1 MLSDDCDERAA
12 LPGRLPTSV
21 TRRVA
26 WPVERDDLDTI
37 DLVDLSDGKEGRMT
51 PLGPAEEEERL
62 RSIARDIT
70 LVAPV
75 EPRGWRELLRLA
87 TGLALGMPGMTGQR
101 VAEAAEALRIQ
112 PARVDRV
119 VVAVTD
125 SGALA
130 IVEGRLLALGGRLF
144 LRELGIKPQVAEARV
159 ADRIERSGD
168 VALFV
173 VAVARGRIL
182 GVLGVHR

>member
-1 MLSDDCDERAA
+1 MVNYDDATSGGRVPAGVASHRSHRSECD
-12 LPGRLPTSV
+12 GR
-21 TRRVA
+21 
-26 WPVERDDLDTI
+26 DTI
-37 DLVDLSDGKEGRMT
+37 NSRGDHMA
-51 PLGPAEEEERL
+51 PLGPAEEEDRL
-62 RSIARDIT
+62 RSIAPNIT
-70 LVAPV
+70 MVAPV

-87 TGLALGMPGMTGQR
+87 TGLAKGLPGETGR
-101 VAEAAEALRIQ
+101 HVAEAADALRIQ
-112 PARVDRV
+112 PAHVDRV
-119 VVAVTD
+119 VTAAAD

-144 LRELGIKPQVAEARV
+144 LRELGIKPQVAEVRV

>member
-1 MLSDDCDERAA
+1 MVNYDHGA
-12 LPGRLPTSV
+12 LRGSFSAGVSPHMVGRD
-21 TRRVA
+21 RM
-26 WPVERDDLDTI
+26 DTMI
-37 DLVDLSDGKEGRMT
+37 GKEEHMT
-51 PLGPAEEEERL
+51 PLGPAEEEDRL
-62 RSIARDIT
+62 RSIAPDIT
-70 LVAPV
+70 MVAPV

-87 TGLALGMPGMTGQR
+87 TGLAQRLPGEMGR
-101 VAEAAEALRIQ
+101 HIAEAAEALHIQ
-112 PARVDRV
+112 PAHVDRV
-119 VVAVTD
+119 VTVAAD

-130 IVEGRLLALGGRLF
+130 IVEGRLLALGGRPF

>member
-1 MLSDDCDERAA
+1 M
-12 LPGRLPTSV
+12 P
-21 TRRVA
+21 
-26 WPVERDDLDTI
+26 
-37 DLVDLSDGKEGRMT
+37 
-51 PLGPAEEEERL
+51 PLGPAEEEGRL
-62 RSIARDIT
+62 RVLAPNLT
-70 LVAPV
+70 VVAPV

-87 TGLALGMPGMTGQR
+87 IGLAQRLPGEQGYHI
-101 VAEAAEALRIQ
+101 AEAADALHIP

-119 VVAVTD
+119 VSAAAD

-130 IVEGRLLALGGRLF
+130 VVEGRLLALGRRSF

-173 VAVARGRIL
+173 AAVARGRIL
-182 GVLGVHR
+182 GVLGVRK

>member
-1 MLSDDCDERAA
+1 MVNYDRAQLREGQTA
-12 LPGRLPTSV
+12 DVSSLR
-21 TRRVA
+21 TRRDGLTVM
-26 WPVERDDLDTI
+26 
-37 DLVDLSDGKEGRMT
+37 DGKEERMA
-51 PLGPAEEEERL
+51 PLGPAEEEDRL
-62 RSIARDIT
+62 RSIAPGIT
-70 LVAPV
+70 TVIPV

-87 TGLALGMPGMTGQR
+87 TGLAQRLPGETGRQI
-101 VAEAAEALRIQ
+101 ADAAEALRIQ
-112 PARVDRV
+112 PAHVDRV
-119 VVAVTD
+119 VTAAAD

-130 IVEGRLLALGGRLF
+130 IVEGRLLALGGKLF